1 MTSRS
6 SSFFHKIVHQ
16 PRRLG
21 LRRALFQI
29 HLWLGVLLAVYLFVI
44 SLSGAVLVFR
54 QELTRWTLPAN
65 LSDYQAAHVASP
77 EQAMRRFAESVPG
90 ASVTLL
96 QVPSPQLPAFLLEGK
111 DRLGRPARWGADP
124 TSAIPQPAPRIW
136 LDTLL
141 DLHDYLLLP
150 HAWGMQ
156 VNAVGAA
163 LLLVL
168 AVTGILLWWQGLRL
182 WTRGLRLNLR
192 AHWRRLN
199 YDLHHAIGF
208 WTLAI
213 VMWWAFSG
221 MYFGYY
227 RQVTAVIAAIF
238 PRRGMVAP
246 RGAVLPNVGSG
257 RATLEAVIW
266 SAQQV
271 SPHGR
276 LWSVSDPLLQGRE
289 CYVLLDL
296 KSPGDFSHR
305 DIVRVSTADASVLSV
320 WHYGDRRTLGD
331 WVLWSMHPLHFGT
344 TWGLLA
350 KVVWAALGVSL
361 AVLTATGLL
370 MYWNRYLRHR
380 WQALQTR

>member
-1 MTSRS
+1 M
-6 SSFFHKIVHQ
+6 
-16 PRRLG
+16 
-21 LRRALFQI
+21 
-29 HLWLGVLLAVYLFVI
+29 YLFVI
-44 SLSGAVLVFR
+44 SLSGGVLVFR
-54 QELTRWTLPAN
+54 QELTRWTLPVN
-65 LSDYQAAHVASP
+65 LGGYQAAHVAPP

-111 DRLGRPARWGADP
+111 DRLGRPARWWADP

-213 VMWWAFSG
+213 VIWWAFVAWWRPG
-221 MYFGYY
+221 VRCY
-227 RQVTAVIAAIF
+227 RT
-238 PRRGMVAP
+238 
-246 RGAVLPNVGSG
+246 
-257 RATLEAVIW
+257 
-266 SAQQV
+266 
-271 SPHGR
+271 
-276 LWSVSDPLLQGRE
+276 
-289 CYVLLDL
+289 
-296 KSPGDFSHR
+296 
-305 DIVRVSTADASVLSV
+305 
-320 WHYGDRRTLGD
+320 
-331 WVLWSMHPLHFGT
+331 
-344 TWGLLA
+344 
-350 KVVWAALGVSL
+350 
-361 AVLTATGLL
+361 
-370 MYWNRYLRHR
+370 
-380 WQALQTR
+380 